1 MLSVLNT
8 LWGVGVL
15 NCSEKIE
22 AHLKV
27 GFDSAQPTAKMLPE
41 QSRRGAYTSY
51 KSDKNLALLKKP
63 VILRAESWLDDRR
76 LCKQGEESPGFVG
89 QSAR

>member
-1 MLSVLNT
+1 MLLVLKS
-8 LWGVGVL
+8 LEAVSIL
-15 NCSEKIE
+15 NYREKIE
-22 AHLKV
+22 AYLKV

-51 KSDKNLALLKKP
+51 KSDKTLALLKKP

>member
-1 MLSVLNT
+1 MFVARRLLVVWLSFVVLLLFCT
-8 LWGVGVL
+8 QQTM
-15 NCSEKIE
+15 
-22 AHLKV
+22 A
-27 GFDSAQPTAKMLPE
+27 
-41 QSRRGAYTSY
+41 GAYTNY